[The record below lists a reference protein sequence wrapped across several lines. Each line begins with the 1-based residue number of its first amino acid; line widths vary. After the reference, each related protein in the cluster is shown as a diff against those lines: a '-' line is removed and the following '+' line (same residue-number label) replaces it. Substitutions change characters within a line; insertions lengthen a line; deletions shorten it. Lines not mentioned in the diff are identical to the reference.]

1 MILRRLV
8 EYADTRMELPPVMY
22 GETRIRWLLSL
33 DSDGE
38 LEGFVPLGGDT
49 KANKR
54 GDNMIVPT
62 IRKTSRIK
70 PRLLA
75 DNGEYVLGD
84 YRRDDDP
91 EKVAKVAER
100 HRQFIALSILCA
112 EETQAHSVKAVVNFL
127 GEWSFDPSLVPED
140 LKPEDIL
147 TFRVAGVVPAVELD
161 SVQKF
166 WASYT
171 AGINKEGSREPNS
184 GACLITGAFG
194 PIEKRMPVP
203 VKGLFRIGGKAENSL
218 VTANED
224 AFESYGLENS
234 LSSPISRDAGE
245 RFGKALNHL
254 LADEKSSIF
263 IGNRDS
269 AGATAYVFW
278 TRRESGF
285 DFVSFMSQPDA
296 ESVKN
301 LLASPMS
308 GSERSD
314 LGANEFYALAL
325 SASGGRAVVR
335 DWLET
340 TVPRAED
347 NLKRWFRAQRIVNAY
362 GEEAQSLGL
371 YALAA
376 SAYRDANKE
385 MTPQVPASLLRV
397 AIKGAEGGQTPLDLL
412 ARAVQ
417 RNRVEGDVT
426 RPRAALMKLVL
437 SYRRGDHELTETA
450 ERLEKLDRERKD
462 RAYNCGRLL
471 AELEELQRAAI
482 PGVKATIVD
491 RYYGAASSTPA
502 SVFGTLM
509 RNSNAHLGKVR
520 KERPGVGVAI
530 QDKIG
535 EITTSIGS
543 DFPNTLNMR
552 QQAIFGLGY
561 YHQRA
566 QNRADA
572 KAARE
577 VRNPREES

>member
-22 GETRIRWLLSL
+22 GEKPIRWVISL
-33 DSDGE
+33 DRDGK
-38 LEGFVPLGGDT
+38 LEAFIPRGEDD
-49 KANKR
+49 KSNKR
-54 GDNMIVPT
+54 GDPMTVPKSNVNRT
-62 IRKTSRIK
+62 VNIK
-70 PRLLA
+70 PTLLA
-75 DNGEYVLGD
+75 DNGEYVLGQ
-84 YRRDDDP
+84 
-91 EKVAKVAER
+91 EKPDAKPDKVRLR
-100 HRQFIALSILCA
+100 HESFFALVQRCA
-112 EETQAHSVKAVVNFL
+112 EETAEPSVEAVASFL
-127 GEWSFDPSLVPED
+127 RWWSSVEADDFLPPDFDPSLD
-140 LKPEDIL
+140 L
-147 TFRVAGVVPAVELD
+147 TFRVGGVFPVD
-161 SVQKF
+161 SPRVKEF
-166 WASYT
+166 WARDT
-171 AGINKEGSREPNS
+171 ADPDSKMMRCLVSGEESLVQGSLPEN
-184 GACLITGAFG
+184 
-194 PIEKRMPVP
+194 
-203 VKGLFRIGGKAENSL
+203 VKGLARIGGQTSGTSL
-218 VTANED
+218 VSANAR
-224 AFESYGLENS
+224 AFESYGLEGS
-234 LSSPISRDAGE
+234 FTSPISRDAGE

-269 AGATAYVFW
+269 AGGTAYVFW

-301 LLASPMS
+301 LLASPMT
-308 GSERSD
+308 GSERSGV
-314 LGANEFYALAL
+314 GANEFYALAL

-340 TVPRAED
+340 TVPGAEN
-347 NLKRWFRAQRIVNAY
+347 NLKRWFRAQTIVNPY
-362 GEEAQSLGL
+362 GEEAQPLGL
-371 YALAA
+371 YSLAA

-397 AIKGAEGGQTPLDLL
+397 AIKGAEGGQVPVDLL

-417 RNRVEGDVT
+417 RNRAEGDVT

-437 SYRRGDHELTETA
+437 SYGRGDHELTETA

-509 RNSNAHLGKVR
+509 RNSTSHLGKVR

-530 QDKIG
+530 QDRIG

-552 QQAIFGLGY
+552 QQAVFALGY

-577 VRNPREES
+577 ARDSREES